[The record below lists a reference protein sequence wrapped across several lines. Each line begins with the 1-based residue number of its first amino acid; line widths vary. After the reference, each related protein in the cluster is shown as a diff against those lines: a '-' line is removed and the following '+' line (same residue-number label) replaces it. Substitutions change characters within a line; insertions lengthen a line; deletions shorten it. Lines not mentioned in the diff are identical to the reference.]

1 MMTRRTLFNSHP
13 VMYDIMKHMLTFIIP
28 CYNAAPNIHDLVQ
41 SLRAQSDTDWSAL
54 FIDDCSTDDTRDALK
69 EAMAS
74 DGRIAVVLGSSRMY
88 ALYNI
93 IHASRT
99 IIANNDADRN
109 IIAIIDGDDQL
120 CNTETVRL
128 VKDAHSQPDTVAWTA
143 HRWDINDMNISREM
157 PQNVNPYQWPWCSS
171 HLRTF
176 DARLL
181 NSISDDNFK
190 DNKGVWFQRGY
201 DQALMLPLLTVAKVR
216 KYIPDVCYLYRIRSC
231 SVDDRDWAERKQL
244 ATVNL
249 VRARGFLK

>member
-1 MMTRRTLFNSHP
+1 
-13 VMYDIMKHMLTFIIP
+13 MKHMLTFIIP

-41 SLRAQSDTDWSAL
+41 SLRAQSDPDWNAI
-54 FIDDCSTDDTRDALK
+54 FIDDCSIDDTKEALK
-69 EAMAS
+69 EAAS
-74 DGRIAVVLGSSRMY
+74 SDSRIAVVIGVERMY

-93 IHASRT
+93 VQASRT
-99 IIANNDADRN
+99 VAANADGDKR

-120 CNTETVRL
+120 CNIETVRL
-128 VKDAHSQPDTVAWTA
+128 VKEAHSQPGAVVWTA
-143 HRWDINDMNISREM
+143 HRWDINDMNISREI

-176 DARLL
+176 DASLL
-181 NSISDDNFK
+181 NLISDDNFK
-190 DNKGVWFQRGY
+190 DNKGMWFQRGY
-201 DQALMLPLLTVAKVR
+201 DQSLMLPLLTVAKTR
-216 KYIPDVCYLYRIRSC
+216 KYIPEVCYLYRIRSC

>member
-1 MMTRRTLFNSHP
+1 
-13 VMYDIMKHMLTFIIP
+13 MLTFIIP

-41 SLRAQSDTDWSAL
+41 SLRAQSDPDWCAI
-54 FIDDCSTDDTRDALK
+54 FIDDCSIDETKEALK
-69 EAMAS
+69 EAALS
-74 DGRIAVVLGSSRMY
+74 DNRIAIVIGTERMY

-93 IHASRT
+93 VQASRT
-99 IIANNDADRN
+99 VAANADGDER

-128 VKDAHSQPDTVAWTA
+128 VKEAHSQQGTVAWTA

-181 NSISDDNFK
+181 DLISDDNFK

-201 DQALMLPLLTVAKVR
+201 DQALMLPLLTVAKAR
-216 KYIPDVCYLYRIRSC
+216 KYIPEVCYLYRIRSC